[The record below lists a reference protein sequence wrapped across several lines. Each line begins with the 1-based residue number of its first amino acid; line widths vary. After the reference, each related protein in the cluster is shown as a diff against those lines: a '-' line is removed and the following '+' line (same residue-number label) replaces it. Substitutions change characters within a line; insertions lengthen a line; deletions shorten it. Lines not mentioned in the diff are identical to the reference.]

1 MKNRKLLADTDEL
14 SEQDLSKLT
23 GYEWS
28 RLLIEQPQL
37 ANKCDLSKLGG
48 TDWCYL
54 LIAHPQFADKCD
66 WSKLGGFDWSE
77 LLIFQP
83 QFADKCDFRKLDED
97 DWRYLLREHPQFA
110 NKRREVIKMKNEIII
125 DGVKYIPASKKESIG
140 GIKIVILQRG
150 WVMIGRFEK
159 EGTECKL
166 HNASVIR
173 VWGTTKGLGQLANE
187 GKQKETILDKCYGL
201 VQFDWLT
208 VVAIIDCKED
218 IWANEL

>member
-1 MKNRKLLADTDEL
+1 MKPFVPVIQDTIQEL
-14 SEQDLSKLT
+14 KGDLQVPEIRVWCHPSEGGDYYEVFQTFQKALEFINTHIESEAMPLIAFR
-23 GYEWS
+23 GYE
-28 RLLIEQPQL
+28 I
-37 ANKCDLSKLGG
+37 D
-48 TDWCYL
+48 
-54 LIAHPQFADKCD
+54 IFAI
-66 WSKLGGFDWSE
+66 G
-77 LLIFQP
+77 
-83 QFADKCDFRKLDED
+83 
-97 DWRYLLREHPQFA
+97 
-110 NKRREVIKMKNEIII
+110 EVIKMKNEIII
-125 DGVKYIPASKKESIG
+125 DKESIG
-140 GIKIVILQRG
+140 DIKIVILQRG

>member
-1 MKNRKLLADTDEL
+1 MKPFVPVIQDTIQEL
-14 SEQDLSKLT
+14 KGDLQVPEIRVWCHPSEGGDYYEVFQTFQKALEFTNTHIESEAVPLIAFM
-23 GYEWS
+23 GYE
-28 RLLIEQPQL
+28 I
-37 ANKCDLSKLGG
+37 D
-48 TDWCYL
+48 
-54 LIAHPQFADKCD
+54 IFAI
-66 WSKLGGFDWSE
+66 G
-77 LLIFQP
+77 
-83 QFADKCDFRKLDED
+83 
-97 DWRYLLREHPQFA
+97 
-110 NKRREVIKMKNEIII
+110 EVSKMKNEIII

-140 GIKIVILQRG
+140 DIKIVILQRG
-150 WVMIGRFEK
+150 WVMVGRFEK